1 MYSLGS
7 INGKILPTKGKEI
20 HVSSA
25 LSGAAISQVWSV
37 LLPRGLHLHS
47 HVYMI
52 TASSHVLRKA
62 QLSPHVADYGLQL
75 NSLDFFTKEETPKDR
90 LNGHILL

>member
-1 MYSLGS
+1 MQKCPGLREQRARLDHFPQMYSLGS

-25 LSGAAISQVWSV
+25 LSGAAISQLWSV
-37 LLPRGLHLHS
+37 LLPRGLHLHT

-62 QLSPHVADYGLQL
+62 QLSPHVADYGLQ
-75 NSLDFFTKEETPKDR
+75 F
-90 LNGHILL
+90 